1 MRRVALVLALMAVAL
16 LLASGVAWAVNKVG
30 TNGPD
35 TLRGTNRA
43 DNLSGRGGD
52 DVLLGLR
59 GDDAL
64 YGGGGSDALAG
75 GSERGP
81 ARGDRAL
88 SGGPGGDFVGAG
100 RGSDAM
106 SGGPGRDFLF
116 DAEFREGQ
124 RDFGQRDFISG
135 GAGDDLII
143 ARQRPAAR
151 DIIDCGGGFD
161 RALVDRKDLTSD
173 CERLFFSER
182 GLFEALARAEVRYYF
197 GLLERLESA

>member
-1 MRRVALVLALMAVAL
+1 MAAALVV
-16 LLASGVAWAVNKVG
+16 ASGVALAVVRTGGPGDDYLRG

-35 TLRGTNRA
+35 A
-43 DNLSGRGGD
+43 LSGKGGD

-64 YGGGGSDALAG
+64 YGGAGRDFVGG
-75 GSERGP
+75 GSE
-81 ARGDRAL
+81 ARPQAGDRAL

-106 SGGPGRDFLF
+106 SGGPGRDFLQ

-124 RDFGQRDFISG
+124 QDFIAG
-135 GAGDDLII
+135 GAGDDLI
-143 ARQRPAAR
+143 AAPQRPAAR

-161 RALVDRKDLTSD
+161 RAVVDREDITSD
-173 CERLFFSER
+173 CERLFFSFRALE
-182 GLFEALARAEVRYYF
+182 EALTPAEERYYF
-197 GLLERLESA
+197 ALFERL